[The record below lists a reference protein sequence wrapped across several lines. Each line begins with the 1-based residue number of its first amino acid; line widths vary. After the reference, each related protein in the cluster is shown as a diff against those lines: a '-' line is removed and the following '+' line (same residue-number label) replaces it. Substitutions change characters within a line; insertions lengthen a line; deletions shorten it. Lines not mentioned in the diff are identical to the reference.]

1 MRLQNKE
8 YAYVPLAKL
17 LDYLLSETHP
27 VGKSKAKYLRSLGF
41 NEINVNLL
49 KEGLLAIARS
59 EDVKEAISSSHG
71 VKYVIDGTLQTPSG
85 AFIRVRTIWVID
97 KDMDRPRF
105 VTAYPT

>member
-1 MRLQNKE
+1 MKLENRE
-8 YAYVPLAKL
+8 YAYIPLAKL

-97 KDMDRPRF
+97 KDMERPRF
-105 VTAYPT
+105 VTAYPI

>member
-1 MRLQNKE
+1 MKLQKSE
-8 YAYVPLAKL
+8 YAYIPLAKL

-49 KEGLLAIARS
+49 KEGLLAIARL

-71 VKYVIDGTLQTPSG
+71 VKYVIDGTLQTPTG
-85 AFIRVRTIWVID
+85 VFIKLRTIWVID
-97 KDMDRPRF
+97 KNMERPRF
-105 VTAYPT
+105 VTAYPI